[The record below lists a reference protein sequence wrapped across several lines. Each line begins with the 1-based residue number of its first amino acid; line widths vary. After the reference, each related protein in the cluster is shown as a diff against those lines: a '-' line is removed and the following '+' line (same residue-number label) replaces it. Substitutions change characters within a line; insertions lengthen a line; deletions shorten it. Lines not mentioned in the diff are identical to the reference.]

1 MIFALGLLS
10 GVAVLGLYAAC
21 VAASRDDDREGRG

>member
-1 MIFALGLLS
+1 MMFIFGFLS

-21 VAASRDDDREGRG
+21 VAASRDDDKNGRG